1 MKNPNEP
8 PAPRQTRLVLTL
20 DAESSFLWSSW
31 GLAMNHSWNTQTL
44 VSIWTSE
51 PARYIHSICA
61 SAMRTGGGNPSRMGL
76 GQRPRPMLHF
86 VLSRPKGLDEQRKYC
101 PRMGIRIGL
110 EGNTVLVIACITSVS
125 LMCYSVSELTDR
137 GCTCHDLTSKAV
149 SENPRVTP
157 GVLEQPSWLA
167 TSAAVDEV
175 LAKSERELLS
185 SVASRRPRRMD
196 IATGLESNT

>member
-1 MKNPNEP
+1 MEHSPQMKNPNEP

-20 DAESSFLWSSW
+20 DAETSFLWSSW

-101 PRMGIRIGL
+101 PRMGIRIGP
-110 EGNTVLVIACITSVS
+110 EGNTVLGS
-125 LMCYSVSELTDR
+125 LTLPSGPIRIPILGTIFFGFPPRPHRR
-137 GCTCHDLTSKAV
+137 GTYLIM
-149 SENPRVTP
+149 
-157 GVLEQPSWLA
+157 
-167 TSAAVDEV
+167 VDFQ
-175 LAKSERELLS
+175 
-185 SVASRRPRRMD
+185 
-196 IATGLESNT
+196 